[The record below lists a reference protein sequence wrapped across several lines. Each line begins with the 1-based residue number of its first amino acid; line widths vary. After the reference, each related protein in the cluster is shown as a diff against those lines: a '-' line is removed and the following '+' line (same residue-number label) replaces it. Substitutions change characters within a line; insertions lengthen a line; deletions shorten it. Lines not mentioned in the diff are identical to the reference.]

1 MSFQQIPDVTEYP
14 SFWSGPIL
22 RPKMSIV
29 LKQDQSFDGRADKFA
44 RNIYDSTKG
53 RIRTAVVWSDIEACL
68 ARLGN
73 RPLRILDAGGGFGYF
88 AQKLAAMGHQVELC
102 DLSAEMLDLAR
113 EQIAEKGLEDRIRLI
128 HCPIQDLK
136 QHVTG
141 TFDLVLCHA
150 VLEWLAEPRQTLLG
164 LFPFVKAGGILSLL
178 FYNRH
183 GLLFQ
188 SLVVGN
194 FDYVR
199 QGLNKKRQTA
209 LTPTNPQLPEQVYD
223 WIGRGGPQ
231 DHRQDGGARHSRLHA
246 PQAGSG
252 RKVRGSAGHG
262 AALLPSGTL
271 CVPWALHPCDG
282 PETSRLRRTGVN
294 VMRDRAVGVPPTPA
308 YITTAGE

>member
-29 LKQDQSFDGRADKFA
+29 LKQDQSFDGRTDTFA

-113 EQIAEKGLEDRIRLI
+113 SQIAEKGLEDRIRLI

-150 VLEWLAEPRQTLLG
+150 VLEWLVEPRQTLLG

-223 WIGRGGPQ
+223 WIGRGGLKII
-231 DHRQDGGARHSRLHA
+231 G
-246 PQAGSG
+246 
-252 RKVRGSAGHG
+252 K
-262 AALLPSGTL
+262 
-271 CVPWALHPCDG
+271 
-282 PETSRLRRTGVN
+282 TGVRVIHDYMRHKQDQVEKFEDLL
-294 VMRDRAVGVPPTPA
+294 VMEQHYCRQEPFVSLGRYIHVMAQKPA
-308 YITTAGE
+308 G

>member
-1 MSFQQIPDVTEYP
+1 
-14 SFWSGPIL
+14 
-22 RPKMSIV
+22 

-53 RIRTAVVWSDIEACL
+53 RIRTTIVWSDIEACL

-113 EQIAEKGLEDRIRLI
+113 EQIAQKGLEDRIRLI

-136 QHVTG
+136 HQVTG

-199 QGLNKKRQTA
+199 LGL
-209 LTPTNPQLPEQVYD
+209 
-223 WIGRGGPQ
+223 RGP
-231 DHRQDGGARHSRLHA
+231 
-246 PQAGSG
+246 
-252 RKVRGSAGHG
+252 AGHG
-262 AALLPSGTL
+262 AAILPPGAL
-271 CVPWALHPCDG
+271 CFPGALHPCDG
-282 PETSRLRRTGVN
+282 PETGRLSPTGVN
-294 VMRDRAVGVPPTPA
+294 TMRDPAAGAPPTPA
-308 YITTAGE
+308 YITTAGKDLPTITTR

>member
-68 ARLGN
+68 TRLGN

-150 VLEWLAEPRQTLLG
+150 VLEWLVEPRQTLLG

-199 QGLNKKRQTA
+199 QALNKKRQTA

-223 WIGRGGPQ
+223 WIGRGGLKII
-231 DHRQDGGARHSRLHA
+231 G
-246 PQAGSG
+246 
-252 RKVRGSAGHG
+252 K
-262 AALLPSGTL
+262 
-271 CVPWALHPCDG
+271 
-282 PETSRLRRTGVN
+282 TGVRVIHDYMRHKQDQVEKFEDLL
-294 VMRDRAVGVPPTPA
+294 VMEQHYCRQEPFVSLGRYIHVMAQKPA
-308 YITTAGE
+308 G

>member
-150 VLEWLAEPRQTLLG
+150 VLEWLVEPRQTLLG
-164 LFPFVKAGGILSLL
+164 LFPFVKVGGILSLL

-223 WIGRGGPQ
+223 WIGRGGLKII
-231 DHRQDGGARHSRLHA
+231 G
-246 PQAGSG
+246 
-252 RKVRGSAGHG
+252 K
-262 AALLPSGTL
+262 
-271 CVPWALHPCDG
+271 
-282 PETSRLRRTGVN
+282 TGVRVIHDYMRHKQEQVEKFDDLLAMEQHYCRQEPFVSLGRYIH
-294 VMRDRAVGVPPTPA
+294 VMAQKPA
-308 YITTAGE
+308 G

>member
-1 MSFQQIPDVTEYP
+1 M
-14 SFWSGPIL
+14 
-22 RPKMSIV
+22 
-29 LKQDQSFDGRADKFA
+29 KQDQSFDGRADKFA

-53 RIRTAVVWSDIEACL
+53 RIRTTIVWSDIEACL

-113 EQIAEKGLEDRIRLI
+113 EQIAQKGLEDRIRLI

-136 QHVTG
+136 HHVTG

-199 QGLNKKRQTA
+199 LGLRKKRQTA

-223 WIGRGGPQ
+223 WIGRGDCGSS
-231 DHRQDGGARHSRLHA
+231 ARPGCASSTTTCA
-246 PQAGSG
+246 
-252 RKVRGSAGHG
+252 
-262 AALLPSGTL
+262 
-271 CVPWALHPCDG
+271 
-282 PETSRLRRTGVN
+282 TSRIRSRSSRTCSPWSSNIAARSPLFPWGATS
-294 VMRDRAVGVPPTPA
+294 M
-308 YITTAGE
+308 

>member
-1 MSFQQIPDVTEYP
+1 
-14 SFWSGPIL
+14 
-22 RPKMSIV
+22 MSIV

-164 LFPFVKAGGILSLL
+164 LFPFVNAGGILSLL

-223 WIGRGGPQ
+223 WIGRGGLKII
-231 DHRQDGGARHSRLHA
+231 G
-246 PQAGSG
+246 
-252 RKVRGSAGHG
+252 K
-262 AALLPSGTL
+262 
-271 CVPWALHPCDG
+271 
-282 PETSRLRRTGVN
+282 TGVRVIHDYMRHKQDQVEKFEDLL
-294 VMRDRAVGVPPTPA
+294 VMEQHYCRQEPFVSLGRYIHVMAQKPA
-308 YITTAGE
+308 G

>member
-1 MSFQQIPDVTEYP
+1 MVSSLSFQQIRDVTEYP
-14 SFWSGPIL
+14 SFFLWPNPLCSHPVSRRTGAAEDEFA
-22 RPKMSIV
+22 

-53 RIRTAVVWSDIEACL
+53 RIRTTVVWSDIEACL

-102 DLSAEMLDLAR
+102 DLSAEMLELAR
-113 EQIAEKGLEDRIRLI
+113 TQIAEKGLEDRIRLI
-128 HCPIQDLK
+128 QCPIQDLR

-141 TFDLVLCHA
+141 SFDLVLCHA

-164 LFPFVKAGGILSLL
+164 LFPFVNAGGILSLL

-199 QGLNKKRQTA
+199 LGLRKKRQTA

-223 WIGRGGPQ
+223 WIGRGGLKII
-231 DHRQDGGARHSRLHA
+231 G
-246 PQAGSG
+246 
-252 RKVRGSAGHG
+252 K
-262 AALLPSGTL
+262 
-271 CVPWALHPCDG
+271 
-282 PETSRLRRTGVN
+282 TGVRVIHDYMRHKQDQVEKFDDLLAMELQYCRQEPFVSLGRYIH
-294 VMRDRAVGVPPTPA
+294 VMAQKPT
-308 YITTAGE
+308 G